1 MRNTKFTEIKKMWE
15 EKDFDN
21 FIVAYMPVVQRYAK
35 KIYEDNKLCLSN
47 VEYED
52 ILQDGYELLVKMV
65 KRYSNLTFLRFY
77 QSFCHYY
84 YDNSNRKYYNRLQF
98 AKIYYLYIK
107 RYNKYPTKQEFLSFI
122 QNNNIKGFSN
132 YYMNISGLTFS
143 RGNDII
149 DLEEFMISNIA
160 AKEAVASLENREKE
174 VLVRNIRDEETLESI
189 SNDYDCTRE
198 NIRRIR
204 NRALRKVRET
214 IEK

>member
-84 YDNSNRKYYNRLQF
+84 YDN
-98 AKIYYLYIK
+98 
-107 RYNKYPTKQEFLSFI
+107 
-122 QNNNIKGFSN
+122 
-132 YYMNISGLTFS
+132 
-143 RGNDII
+143 
-149 DLEEFMISNIA
+149 
-160 AKEAVASLENREKE
+160 
-174 VLVRNIRDEETLESI
+174 
-189 SNDYDCTRE
+189 
-198 NIRRIR
+198 
-204 NRALRKVRET
+204 
-214 IEK
+214 